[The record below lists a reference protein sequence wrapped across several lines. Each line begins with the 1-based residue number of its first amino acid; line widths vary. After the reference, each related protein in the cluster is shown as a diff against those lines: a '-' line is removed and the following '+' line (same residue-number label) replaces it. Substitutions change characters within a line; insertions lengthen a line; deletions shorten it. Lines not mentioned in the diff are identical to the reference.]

1 MNESCNPTLYF
12 PFPYPGIRSQFEVVD
27 EWMIDWSWANQS
39 GVVTEAPISKHL
51 AETAGPT
58 LNKEIAY
65 PLTNIVGASSSHGL
79 MDGFHSKA

>member
-1 MNESCNPTLYF
+1 M
-12 PFPYPGIRSQFEVVD
+12 
-27 EWMIDWSWANQS
+27 
-39 GVVTEAPISKHL
+39 TEAPISKHL

-65 PLTNIVGASSSHGL
+65 PLTNIVGAYSSHGL